1 MFKAGNKA
9 VYLMLFLVKNV
20 AVIMTM
26 IIVVIKKFT
35 HYMSIGTKT
44 DKISK
49 KFKKRQFLL
58 LFQHDKRTQK
68 FNFRFSFKN
77 RSFFIILPTKFISL
91 NCTAS

>member
-1 MFKAGNKA
+1 MFSIITIYTNA
-9 VYLMLFLVKNV
+9 

-26 IIVVIKKFT
+26 AIVVIKKFT
-35 HYMSIGTKT
+35 YYMSIATKT
-44 DKISK
+44 MIKFLKS
-49 KFKKRQFLL
+49 FKKTFLL